1 MNSIINEE
9 SSPVLQTIM
18 QTIVE
23 KIGTGKVISYF
34 EDDQAE
40 FILRWEGR
48 SVNNELLRF
57 ERKWSYKT
65 MYSMYDQFIIAY
77 EFVESF
83 NKFIKSSEI
92 ELV

>member
-48 SVNNELLRF
+48 NVNGELLRF
-57 ERKWSYKT
+57 EYKWSYKT
-65 MYSMYDQFIIAY
+65 MYSMYDPLIIVY